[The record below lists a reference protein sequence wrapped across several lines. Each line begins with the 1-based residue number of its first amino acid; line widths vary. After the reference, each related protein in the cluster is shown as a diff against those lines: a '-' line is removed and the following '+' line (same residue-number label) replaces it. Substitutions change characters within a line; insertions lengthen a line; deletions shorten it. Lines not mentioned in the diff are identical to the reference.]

1 MQVPSTVSQENGE
14 MQKRGA
20 SISGGGER
28 TFRGLF
34 LDLER
39 NMAIKERDILAER
52 KKKEKEWER
61 ELQDRFNADSK
72 DIIAFSVAAWQL
84 FIPLVVALLIVGLI
98 MIFLLSL
105 L

>member
-1 MQVPSTVSQENGE
+1 
-14 MQKRGA
+14 
-20 SISGGGER
+20 
-28 TFRGLF
+28 
-34 LDLER
+34 
-39 NMAIKERDILAER
+39 MAIKERDILAER